1 MKFLKKINT
10 LELVLRILDVFLSL
24 IFILLFS
31 PFLVLISLAV
41 KLTDFKSPVCAEN
54 HWRVGRDG
62 KLFLMYKFRTMVPN
76 AHELLH
82 SNAEFAELRKK
93 YMENGA
99 KLKIKD
105 DVRITLVGKIIRR
118 FDLDE
123 LPQLFNVLKGDMSLV
138 GPRAYFKQ
146 EIDLYSK
153 EYPSFKK
160 KVNSVLKLKPGIT
173 GLWQISGRNLL
184 TIPQRIGYDY
194 EYFKKKSIIFY
205 ILILL
210 KTPIVVITRYGAYE

>member
-1 MKFLKKINT
+1 MKFLKKINL
-10 LELVLRILDVFLSL
+10 LEIVFRFLDIVLSL
-24 IFILLFS
+24 ILLFL
-31 PFLVLISLAV
+31 FLPLLIVIALAI
-41 KLTDFKSPVCAEN
+41 KLTDFKSPIYADN
-54 HWRVGRDG
+54 HWRVGKNGD
-62 KLFLMYKFRTMVPN
+62 LFFMYKFRTMVPR

-82 SNAEFAELRKK
+82 TNPDFANLKAK
-93 YMENGA
+93 YDKEGA
-99 KLKIKD
+99 KLKIRD
-105 DVRITLVGKIIRR
+105 DIRITPIGKIIRR

-123 LPQLFNVLKGDMSLV
+123 LLQLFNVLKGEMSLV

-146 EIDLYSK
+146 EIDLYRK

-160 KVNSVLKLKPGIT
+160 KINSVLKLKPGIT
-173 GLWQISGRNLL
+173 GLWQISGRNSL
-184 TIPQRIGYDY
+184 TIPERIGCDY